1 MTSQRYAAID
11 IGTVTCR
18 LLIADV
24 APDGRLDILERGY
37 GITNLGEGVD
47 ASGRLKPAAIQ
58 RVADQVKAYR
68 ARIDAWQS
76 PEAAPIR
83 IVSSA
88 TSAARD
94 AENADEFV
102 AALAPYGVVPRVIPG
117 SKEAELTFLGAASD
131 FPGETL
137 LVADIGGGS
146 TELVIGRA
154 GQRPE
159 LAHSFNIGCR
169 RVTER
174 FFRADPPTADERAQA
189 DAWMRTQFS
198 SFFDRAAEQGLVID
212 RFVAVAGTATTVVSV
227 DQAMAVYDS
236 ARVHKAQITRDQ
248 LAVVSQRFASVP
260 TAERAKIVGL
270 DPGRA
275 PVIVA
280 GMLILQAVMDLSG
293 QDAYTASESDILQ
306 GLILDDVRSR
316 AQEAEPNA

>member
-1 MTSQRYAAID
+1 MGAQRYAAID

-24 APDGRLDILERGY
+24 TGEGRLNILERGY
-37 GITNLGEGVD
+37 AITNLGEGVD
-47 ASGRLKPAAIQ
+47 AAGRLRPEAIK
-58 RVADQVKAYR
+58 RVADQVAKYR
-68 ARIDAWQS
+68 ERIKTWQQ
-76 PEAAPIR
+76 PGEGPIR
-83 IVSSA
+83 IVASA

-102 AALAPYGVVPRVIPG
+102 AALAPYGVEPKVIPG
-117 SKEAELTFLGAASD
+117 SREAELTFLGAASD

-154 GQRPE
+154 GQRPL

-174 FFRADPPTADERAQA
+174 FFRNDPPSAEERARA
-189 DAWMRTQFS
+189 DAWMRNQFAA
-198 SFFDRAAEQGLVID
+198 FFDKAHDSGVSID
-212 RFVAVAGTATTVVSV
+212 CFVAVAGTATTVVSV

-236 ARVHKAQITRDQ
+236 SRVHKTQITRAQ
-248 LAVVSQRFASVP
+248 LQAVAQRFVAVP
-260 TAERAKIVGL
+260 TAERAHIVGL

-306 GLILDDVRSR
+306 GLILDDVRAR
-316 AQEAEPNA
+316 AAAERG